1 MQAETDLQQR
11 ELPLKLVTVV
21 PFSRLGQLMFEFEDN
36 YRGFFKNRN
45 ELAVLVR
52 TCRPVDLILGWWR

>member
-11 ELPLKLVTVV
+11 ELPLKLVTVI

-36 YRGFFKNRN
+36 YRGFFKN
-45 ELAVLVR
+45 
-52 TCRPVDLILGWWR
+52 

>member
-36 YRGFFKNRN
+36 YRGFF
-45 ELAVLVR
+45 
-52 TCRPVDLILGWWR
+52 